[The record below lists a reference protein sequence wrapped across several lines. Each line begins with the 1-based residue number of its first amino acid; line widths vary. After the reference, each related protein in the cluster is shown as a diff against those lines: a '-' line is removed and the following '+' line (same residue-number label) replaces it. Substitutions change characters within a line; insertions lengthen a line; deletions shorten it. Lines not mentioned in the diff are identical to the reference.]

1 MTDQAMQC
9 VEISEAGGP
18 EVLKQASRPRPQ
30 LASGEVMIKVHA
42 AGVNRP
48 DVIQRKGLYP
58 PPPGA
63 SDLPG
68 LEVSGEIVALSEGVT
83 GFALGDRVCALTN
96 GGGYA
101 QYCNVPAQQ
110 CLSIPASLSM
120 QEAAC
125 VPETFFTVW
134 FNLFLQGGLKAGQTL
149 LVHGGSSGIGTT
161 AIQLASQLGA
171 TVYTTAGSAE
181 KCQACIELGAKEA
194 FNYKDT
200 DFVTAVKE
208 VTQGKGVDMILD
220 MVGGEYIARNIKCL
234 ARKGRLINIAYLQ
247 GSTAE
252 VNFMSVMMKQLTIT
266 GSTLRQQPLAIKAE
280 IARQLEETV
289 WPLLESGAVKPV
301 LFKAFGMD
309 EAPAAHQLMESSAHI
324 GKIVLNIES

>member
-301 LFKAFGMD
+301 LFKVFGMD

>member
-1 MTDQAMQC
+1 MTDQIMKC

-18 EVLKQASRPRPQ
+18 EVLKIVSRPCPD
-30 LASGEVMIKVHA
+30 LAAGEVMIKVQA

-68 LEVSGEIVALSEGVT
+68 LEVSGEVVALGEAVN
-83 GFALGDRVCALTN
+83 GFSVGDRVCALTN

-101 QYCNVPAQQ
+101 EYCTVPAEQ
-110 CLSIPASLSM
+110 CLTIPASLTM
-120 QEAAC
+120 AEAAA

-134 FNLFLQGGLKAGQTL
+134 FNLFLQGGLKKGQTL

-161 AIQLASQLGA
+161 AIQVASQMGA
-171 TVYTTAGSAE
+171 TVYTTAGNQE
-181 KCQACIELGAKEA
+181 KCQACLDLGASAA
-194 FNYKDT
+194 FNYKET

-208 VTQGKGVDMILD
+208 VTEGKGVDMILD

-252 VNFMSVMMKQLTIT
+252 VNFMTVMMKQLTIT
-266 GSTLRQQPLAIKAE
+266 GSTLRQQPLEIKAE
-280 IARQLEETV
+280 IARQLKEKV

-301 LFKAFGMD
+301 LFKAFGMN
-309 EAPAAHQLMESSAHI
+309 EAPAAHELMESSAHI
-324 GKIVLNIES
+324 GKIVLNVES

>member
-1 MTDQAMQC
+1 MTDETMKC

-18 EVLKQASRPRPQ
+18 DVLKVATRPCPE

-68 LEVSGEIVALSEGVT
+68 LEVAGVIVALSEGVT
-83 GFALGDRVCALTN
+83 GLAIGDRVCALTN

-101 QYCNVPAQQ
+101 EYCNVPAEQ
-110 CLSIPASLSM
+110 CLTIPASLSM
-120 QEAAC
+120 AEAAA

-161 AIQLASQLGA
+161 AIQVASQLGA
-171 TVYTTAGSAE
+171 TVYTTAGSQE
-181 KCQACIELGAKEA
+181 KCQACLDLGATAA
-194 FNYKDT
+194 FNYKET
-200 DFVTAVKE
+200 DFVTDVKE
-208 VTQGKGVDMILD
+208 ATEGKGVDMILD
-220 MVGGEYIARNIKCL
+220 MVGGDYIARNIKCL

-252 VNFMSVMMKQLTIT
+252 VNFMTVMMKQLTIT

-280 IARQLEETV
+280 IARQLKETV
-289 WPLLESGAVKPV
+289 WPLLESGALKPV
-301 LFKAFGMD
+301 LFKTFGME
-309 EAPAAHQLMESSAHI
+309 EAPAAHELMESSAHI
-324 GKIVLNIES
+324 GKIVLNVES